1 MGRSFG
7 PILVRPPSSAA
18 GTEDDGN
25 LGQWSPV
32 DPGSGTLGRLGIQL
46 LNLSLAS
53 FALQLIIVALAIWHC
68 IHFIA
73 TPELEPGQ
81 RHKLGTPSCCH
92 EGNIVT
98 GDIHCVL
105 NSA

>member
-1 MGRSFG
+1 MMAILASGRQ
-7 PILVRPPSSAA
+7 LTRAVAH
-18 GTEDDGN
+18 
-25 LGQWSPV
+25 LG
-32 DPGSGTLGRLGIQL
+32 GLGIQL
-46 LNLSLAS
+46 LDLSLAS

-81 RHKLGTPSCCH
+81 RQKLGTLSCCH

-105 NSA
+105 WK